1 MRFYLGTHQPSWLAR
16 DLGVPF
22 LVSHRRLAGRR
33 TLPRA
38 SSPWALDSGGSP
50 VFLEPSHCFTQMP
63 VSSWLVGPSAVVVD
77 HGCAEGSLEL
87 FFTDRRRAI
96 AVGPVAGIDGAELV
110 ELFDRRLALDGMP
123 ILLDRRMCPVEP
135 VSSWFRHLALMGRSA
150 KTMRKYAY
158 VALRLSEFLAQAG
171 TDVVSATETGLLE
184 YRALRTREQPE
195 PIAKTTWEAEATAIN
210 RLYTW
215 LVAEGYVSA
224 RPWRSDGGRDS
235 LRNGVTRDLRV
246 RHMTLE
252 QYRYFRDVGLAGQL
266 PEGTVDRS
274 FRGRFPHRS
283 RAGVELGLLT
293 GMRLGEWSTLLLPEL
308 GLDSGRPRDG
318 VEIQLAVCAKFGRP
332 RTVYAPR
339 SALELVR
346 TYALLERRHIVTA
359 AQATLAR
366 RRSEL
371 FLVDADQDGRGQLR
385 GTLDGRRVTRSIR
398 HMPPDLRKVTV
409 MDTGDRLEPLAVF
422 VGPGGTMPHPST
434 WDKIRWRAWER
445 MRLHAAHSAAP
456 VMPNQPWLF
465 HDLRHTFALQLL
477 RFLMLKAARDG
488 AASDLPMSTL
498 ADHIAYNPLLVVQ
511 RRLGHASPATTYI
524 YLRYLKDPMREV
536 DEAFAEWSAH
546 DAATYAEIGRQLLT
560 SDEEGSG
567 DATQR

>member
-1 MRFYLGTHQPSWLAR
+1 M
-16 DLGVPF
+16 
-22 LVSHRRLAGRR
+22 
-33 TLPRA
+33 
-38 SSPWALDSGGSP
+38 
-50 VFLEPSHCFTQMP
+50 
-63 VSSWLVGPSAVVVD
+63 
-77 HGCAEGSLEL
+77 EL

-96 AVGPVAGIDGAELV
+96 AVGSAPGIDGTELA
-110 ELFDRRLALDGMP
+110 ELFDRRLALNGMP
-123 ILLDRRMCPVEP
+123 ILLDRGMRPVEP
-135 VSSWFRHLALMGRSA
+135 VSSWFRHLALMDRSA

-171 TDVVSATETGLLE
+171 TDVVSATETDLLE

-195 PIAKTTWEAEATAIN
+195 PVTKTTWEAEATAIN
-210 RLYTW
+210 RLYAW
-215 LVAEGYVSA
+215 LVAEGYLLA

-266 PEGTVDRS
+266 PDGTVDRS

-308 GLDSGRPRDG
+308 GLGLDTGWPRDG
-318 VEIQLAVCAKFGRP
+318 VEIQLEACAKFGRP

-359 AQATLAR
+359 AQPTLAK

-371 FLVDADQDGRGQLR
+371 FVVDAHQDGRGQLR
-385 GTLDGRRVTRSIR
+385 GVLDGRRVTRSIR
-398 HMPPDLRKVTV
+398 HMPPELRQVTV
-409 MDTGDRLEPLAVF
+409 MDTGDGLEPLAVF
-422 VGPGGTMPHPST
+422 VGQGGTMPHPST

-445 MRLHAAHSAAP
+445 MRLHATDFAAP
-456 VMPNQPWLF
+456 VMPSHPWLF

-477 RFLMLKAARDG
+477 RFLMLKAAQDG
-488 AASDLPMSTL
+488 AASGMPMSTL

-546 DAATYAEIGRQLLT
+546 EEVTYAEIGRQLLT
-560 SDEEGSG
+560 SDEEVSG
-567 DATQR
+567 DAPQR

>member
-1 MRFYLGTHQPSWLAR
+1 
-16 DLGVPF
+16 
-22 LVSHRRLAGRR
+22 
-33 TLPRA
+33 
-38 SSPWALDSGGSP
+38 
-50 VFLEPSHCFTQMP
+50 MP
-63 VSSWLVGPSAVVVD
+63 
-77 HGCAEGSLEL
+77 
-87 FFTDRRRAI
+87 
-96 AVGPVAGIDGAELV
+96 GIDGAELA
-110 ELFDRRLALDGMP
+110 ELFGRRLALDGTP
-123 ILLDRRMCPVEP
+123 ILLEREMCPVEP

-171 TDVVSATETGLLE
+171 TDVVSATETDLLE

-195 PIAKTTWEAEATAIN
+195 PVAKTTWEAEATAIN
-210 RLYTW
+210 RLYAW
-215 LVAEGYVSA
+215 LVAEGYLLA

-235 LRNGVTRDLRV
+235 LRNGVTQDLRV
-246 RHMTLE
+246 RHMTLD

-266 PEGTVDRS
+266 PDGAVDRS

-308 GLDSGRPRDG
+308 GFDVSPAAGRLRDG
-318 VEIQLAVCAKFGRP
+318 VEIQLEACAKFGRP
-332 RTVYAPR
+332 RMVYAPR

-346 TYALLERRHIVTA
+346 TYMLLERRHIVTA

-371 FLVDADQDGRGQLR
+371 FVVDADQDGRGQLR
-385 GTLDGRRVTRSIR
+385 GVLDGRRVTRSIR
-398 HMPPDLRKVTV
+398 HMPPELRKVTV

-445 MRLHAAHSAAP
+445 MRLHATDSAAP
-456 VMPNQPWLF
+456 VMPSHPWLF

-477 RFLMLKAARDG
+477 RFLMRKAAQDG

-498 ADHIAYNPLLVVQ
+498 ADHIAYNPLLEVQ

-546 DAATYAEIGRQLLT
+546 EEATYAEIGQHLLT
-560 SDEEGSG
+560 SGGKNSGGEVGG
-567 DATQR
+567 DASQR